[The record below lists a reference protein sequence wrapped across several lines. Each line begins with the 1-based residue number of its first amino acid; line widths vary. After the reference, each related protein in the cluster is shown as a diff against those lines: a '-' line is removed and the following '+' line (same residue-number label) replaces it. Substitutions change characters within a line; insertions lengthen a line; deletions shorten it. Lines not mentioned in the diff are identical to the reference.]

1 MERSRAAMAPRQ
13 PAQVNK
19 KKGESASPL
28 FARAKGVLHQ
38 RLMQPSAHTAVQEG
52 RRAVVCTL
60 ANQKGGMTKT
70 TTTVNIATMLT
81 LLGCKVLVVDCAP
94 EAHTTFTFGYSPGSI
109 RSTLF
114 DVLEG
119 SVLLKQ
125 AVLPTYCNPQT
136 HAFFDPQEQSNPEDR
151 RSKTL
156 LEELGESVI
165 HGPDLAPLNNLA
177 SSSDIALRRK
187 MMWATLLKNT
197 LEPARRV
204 YDYIII
210 DTNPSLGVW
219 TVNALCAADYALIP
233 LVPEQLAVLG
243 ISDLLASIR
252 EAQSEANRSLKI
264 AGVLFTKVK
273 NLLAHRDIMVPL
285 REQLSGELHINCFRT
300 EIKENTAFLN
310 AANRRSVVVIDDP
323 LGDHAIAYWQVLAE
337 LLAVIDG
344 PGKTTIDATVRGL
357 EAERQRIAEEKRV
370 RRESIQRER
379 SASL

>member
-1 MERSRAAMAPRQ
+1 MQSP
-13 PAQVNK
+13 VN
-19 KKGESASPL
+19 S
-28 FARAKGVLHQ
+28 
-38 RLMQPSAHTAVQEG
+38 TAQEG

-70 TTTVNIATMLT
+70 TTTVNLATMLT

-94 EAHTTFTFGYSPGSI
+94 EAHTTFTFGYTPGSLHT
-109 RSTLF
+109 TLF

-119 SVLLKQ
+119 SAPLRNVI
-125 AVLPTYCNPQT
+125 LPTYCNPVT
-136 HAFFDPQEQSNPEDR
+136 HAFFDPQE
-151 RSKTL
+151 RSDPVDPASKLL
-156 LEELGESVI
+156 LEALGERLI

-187 MMWATLLKNT
+187 MMWATLLKNV

-204 YDYIII
+204 YDYIIV

-219 TVNALCAADYALIP
+219 TVNALCAADYVLIP
-233 LVPEQLAVLG
+233 MVPEQLAVLG

-252 EAQSEANRSLKI
+252 EAQAEANRSLKI

-285 REQLSGELHINCFRT
+285 REQLSGGLDIHCFQT

-310 AANRRSVVVIDDP
+310 AANKRSVIVIDDP
-323 LGDHAIAYWQVLAE
+323 LGDHALAYWRVLSE
-337 LLAVIDG
+337 LLTIIGGA
-344 PGKTTIDATVRGL
+344 GKASIAATVRGL
-357 EAERQRIAEEKRV
+357 EAERQRIDEAKRA
-370 RRESIQRER
+370 RRADAQRER

>member
-1 MERSRAAMAPRQ
+1 MQS
-13 PAQVNK
+13 
-19 KKGESASPL
+19 L
-28 FARAKGVLHQ
+28 AK
-38 RLMQPSAHTAVQEG
+38 TTVQEG
-52 RRAVVCTL
+52 RKAVVCTL

-70 TTTVNIATMLT
+70 TTTVNIATMLS

-94 EAHTTFTFGYSPGSI
+94 EAHTTFTFGYSPGSL

-119 SVLLKQ
+119 TIPLKNV
-125 AVLPTYCNPQT
+125 VLPTYCNPNT
-136 HAFFDPQEQSNPEDR
+136 HAFFDPQERLNPDDPA
-151 RSKTL
+151 SKTL
-156 LEELGESVI
+156 LEELGEGTI
-165 HGPDLAPLNNLA
+165 NGPDLIPLNNLA

-204 YDYIII
+204 YDYIVI

-219 TVNALCAADYALIP
+219 TINALCAADYVLIP
-233 LVPEQLAVLG
+233 MVPEQLAVLG
-243 ISDLLASIR
+243 IADLLASIR
-252 EAQSEANRSLKI
+252 EAQTEANRSLKI

-273 NLLAHRDIMVPL
+273 NLLAHRNIMVPL
-285 REQLSGELHINCFRT
+285 REQLSGELYINCFQT
-300 EIKENTAFLN
+300 EIKENTVFLN
-310 AANRRSVVVIDDP
+310 AANKRSVVVIDDP
-323 LGDHAIAYWQVLAE
+323 LSDHAMAYWQVLAE

-344 PGKTTIDATVRGL
+344 PGKTTITATVRGL
-357 EAERQRIAEEKRV
+357 EAERQRVAEGKRG

>member
-1 MERSRAAMAPRQ
+1 
-13 PAQVNK
+13 
-19 KKGESASPL
+19 
-28 FARAKGVLHQ
+28 
-38 RLMQPSAHTAVQEG
+38 MQSSAHTAVQEG

-94 EAHTTFTFGYSPGSI
+94 EAHTTFTFGYSPGSL

-114 DVLEG
+114 EVLEG
-119 SVLLKQ
+119 SVPLKNV
-125 AVLPTYCNPQT
+125 VLPTYCNPNT
-136 HAFFDPQEQSNPEDR
+136 HAFFDPQE
-151 RSKTL
+151 RSAPGDSTSTTL
-156 LEELGESVI
+156 LEELGEGVI
-165 HGPDLAPLNNLA
+165 HGPDLVPLNNLA

-219 TVNALCAADYALIP
+219 TVNALCAADYVLIP
-233 LVPEQLAVLG
+233 MVPEQLAVLG
-243 ISDLLASIR
+243 IADLLASIR
-252 EAQSEANRSLKI
+252 EAQAEANRSLKI

-285 REQLSGELHINCFRT
+285 REQLSADLHINCFQI

-310 AANRRSVVVIDDP
+310 AANKRSVVVIDDP
-323 LGDHAIAYWQVLAE
+323 LGDHALAYWHVLVE
-337 LLAVIDG
+337 LLTLIDG
-344 PGKTTIDATVRGL
+344 SGKSSIAATVRGL
-357 EAERQRIAEEKRV
+357 EAERQRIAQEKRA
-370 RRESIQRER
+370 RREGAQRER
-379 SASL
+379 STSL